1 MKKSLKTRS
10 LSGIFAAFLFFF
22 ITSAAAGVQARERGV
37 YTLEESIKE
46 ALNNNRTLKAVQEK
60 TEEAR
65 HVKDQARADFL
76 PKLSTSYG
84 YTRLS
89 EVTRSEAVPLG
100 GGLEIPAYDQ
110 NTQDNYQWKATI
122 TQPLFTGFAL
132 TSTHEL
138 ARLGVDLAQIEVDL
152 AELDLTLGVKEA
164 YFDILRTEKGHN
176 VAEKAVEF
184 LQSNADVA
192 RSFYKAGMIPV
203 NDLLKAEVELANAQ
217 QDQVKAQNAVM
228 LARAAVNTLL
238 ARPVNDLVEVED
250 ILVYRQETATYEDYQ
265 QRALQHRPE
274 VKSLD
279 INLLQ
284 ADQQVRL
291 AKSAF
296 YPEAALNYDYIKEG
310 DDPGVSGSAFHDGNH
325 WQVTAGLTWTFF
337 EWGKTRSAIREK
349 QSLRK
354 QLTETKTALEDQIR
368 LELQQAILDLEVADQ
383 NIPTTEKAV
392 EQAEENLRVSEQRY
406 RAQVTTM
413 TEVLD
418 AQTLLTRARTNY
430 YNALYDHNLAKARLR
445 RALGEN

>member
-10 LSGIFAAFLFFF
+10 SSGLFAACLFLL
-22 ITSAAAGVQARERGV
+22 ILSAAGVQARAGDV
-37 YTLEESIKE
+37 YTLEQSIQE
-46 ALNNNRTLKAVQEK
+46 ALENSRSLKAVQEK

-65 HVKDQARADFL
+65 HVKDQAKASFL

-84 YTRLS
+84 YTHLS
-89 EVTRSEAVPLG
+89 EVTRSTAIPLG

-110 NTQDNYQWKATI
+110 NTQDNYQWKVTV

-132 TSTHEL
+132 TSAHEL
-138 ARLGVDLAQIEVDL
+138 ARLGVDLARIEVDL

-164 YFDILRTEKGHN
+164 YFDILRAEKGRK
-176 VAEKAVEF
+176 VAEKAVES

-192 RSFYKAGMIPV
+192 RSFYKVGMIPV
-203 NDLLKAEVELANAQ
+203 NDLLKAEVELANAK
-217 QDQVKAQNAVM
+217 QDLVKSQNGVA
-228 LARAAVNTLL
+228 LTRAAFNTLL
-238 ARPVNDLVEVED
+238 ARPVNRPLEVED
-250 ILVYRQETATYEDYQ
+250 ILVYRQETASYQDYQ

-274 VKSLD
+274 VKALD
-279 INLLQ
+279 VNLLQ
-284 ADQQVRL
+284 ADQQIRL

-337 EWGKTRSAIREK
+337 EWGKTRSAVREK
-349 QSLRK
+349 QSVRK
-354 QLTETKTALEDQIR
+354 QLIDTRAALEDQVR

-445 RALGEN
+445 RALGEG

>member
-1 MKKSLKTRS
+1 MKKSFKNKP
-10 LSGIFAAFLFFF
+10 LSGLFVICFFLL
-22 ITSAAAGVQARERGV
+22 TLSAAAVQAQAGDL
-37 YTLEESIKE
+37 YTLEQSIQE
-46 ALNNNRTLKAVQEK
+46 ALENNRSLKTVQEK

-65 HVKDQARADFL
+65 YVKDQAKADFL

-89 EVTRSEAVPLG
+89 EVTRSTAIPLG

-110 NTQDNYQWKATI
+110 NTQDNYQWNATV

-132 TSTHEL
+132 TSAHEL
-138 ARLGVDLAQIEVDL
+138 ARLGIDLAQIELDL
-152 AELDLTLGVKEA
+152 AKLDLTLGVKEA
-164 YFDILRTEKGHN
+164 YFDILRAEKGLQ
-176 VAEKAVEF
+176 VAEKAVES
-184 LQSNADVA
+184 LQSNVVVA
-192 RSFYKAGMIPV
+192 RSFYKVGMIPV
-203 NDLLKAEVELANAQ
+203 NDLLKAEVELADAK
-217 QDQVKAQNAVM
+217 QDLVKAQNNVA
-228 LARAAVNTLL
+228 LARAAFNTLL
-238 ARPVNDLVEVED
+238 TRPVNEPVEVED
-250 ILVYRQETATYEDYQ
+250 ILVYRQETATYEDYH
-265 QRALQHRPE
+265 QRALQYRPE
-274 VKSLD
+274 VKAFD

-284 ADQQVRL
+284 ADQQIRL

-310 DDPGVSGSAFHDGNH
+310 DDPGVSGSAFHDRNY

-337 EWGKTRSAIREK
+337 EWGKTRSAVREK
-349 QSLRK
+349 QSVRK
-354 QLTETKTALEDQIR
+354 QLTDTKAALEDQIR
-368 LELQQAILDLEVADQ
+368 LELKQAILDLEVADR

-418 AQTLLTRARTNY
+418 AQTLLTRARNNY

-445 RALGEN
+445 RALGEG